1 MFANTIRKAA
11 ITGLATLFALQLAAP
26 EAMAGSRYRDDTHR
40 RPYDHYCADRGDVAA
55 GTIIG
60 AVAGGVIGNQ
70 FGKGRGRTV
79 ATIAGVLLGGALGN
93 RIADD
98 QRCNSRYQRDA
109 YYEAFEY
116 DEGDHRTR
124 WDNPY
129 TDDYGYVDA
138 SDTYRDDLGR
148 TCREFTQTIFIEGR
162 RETATGVAC
171 RRNDGTWRI
180 IDDGQGYDENAYY
193 EDDYGDDY
201 DDGYDD
207 RHRRRR

>member
-1 MFANTIRKAA
+1 MFSTSIRKAMVA
-11 ITGLATLFALQLAAP
+11 GLVAVMALPLAAP
-26 EAMAGSRYRDDTHR
+26 QAMAGSRHRDDNHR
-40 RPYDHYCADRGDVAA
+40 RPYEHYCADRGDVAA

-70 FGKGRGRTV
+70 FGRGRGRTV

-98 QRCNSRYQRDA
+98 RRCNNYYQRDA

-116 DEGDHRTR
+116 DDGDHRTR

-129 TDDYGYVDA
+129 SDDYGYIEA
-138 SDTYRDDLGR
+138 RDTYRDDHGR
-148 TCREFTQTIFIEGR
+148 TCREFTQTIFVEGR

-171 RRNDGTWRI
+171 RRSDGTWRI
-180 IDDGQGYDENAYY
+180 IDDGTGYNESAYDDSAYYDE
-193 EDDYGDDY
+193 DDY
-201 DDGYDD
+201 DDGY
-207 RHRRRR
+207 RRRR